1 MKNNINLSN
10 ESEVILQNKKK
21 VKPLTTF
28 IIIISLVVIICSY
41 IFLKNYSLVSSY
53 SDKVYP
59 GVYLLNKDL
68 SALNSEDLLN
78 ELNLLASDL
87 TNKTIKATSS
97 DKEFLLTY
105 NELEYKLNIDELA
118 NEIISYGKD
127 KNFISKLNL
136 IKKPQNKE
144 FQFISTYNS
153 EVLDSFIQNVYDK
166 MYITPVNSNID
177 ISYGTTSVSSEVLG
191 LELNS
196 DKLKENIISSL
207 NDFKINSEVNID
219 IETDIVNPSIT
230 AAVLSTVNKR
240 IATFSTN
247 FIYGDSGTNL
257 QVASSHIDNSII
269 MPGETFSTDK
279 AIGPTTLETGFV
291 YSNTYL
297 DGKVVKGIGGGVCQ
311 VSSTLYNTLLNAG
324 IIPIERLNHM
334 MPVGY
339 IATGLDAT
347 LADNL
352 IDLKFVNDYDYPIV
366 INSNAVNG
374 VLTIELWS
382 NEVTDDGINYQT
394 HREVLSELS
403 VDTYLHGYDSNG
415 NLVFNEYLNRSTYD
429 PLP

>member
-324 IIPIERLNHM
+324 IIPTERLNHM